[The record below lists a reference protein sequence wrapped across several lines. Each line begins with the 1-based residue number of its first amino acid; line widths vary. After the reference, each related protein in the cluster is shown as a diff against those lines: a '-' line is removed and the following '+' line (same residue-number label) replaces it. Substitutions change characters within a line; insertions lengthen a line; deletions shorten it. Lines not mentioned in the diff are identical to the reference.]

1 VKVIS
6 RKVLRKFWEVHADAE
21 LPLRMWETK
30 VKKAD
35 WKTTHD
41 VKKDFGDADPIGDNR
56 IVFNI
61 KGNHYRMVAIVI
73 FRNHRLYV
81 RWIGTHHEYNKI
93 DVRNI

>member
-1 VKVIS
+1 
-6 RKVLRKFWEVHADAE
+6 
-21 LPLRMWETK
+21 MWETK

-35 WKTTHD
+35 WKTAHD
-41 VKKDFGDADPIGDNR
+41 LKKDFVDADPIGDNR

-81 RWIGTHHEYNKI
+81 RWVGTHREYTKI
-93 DVRNI
+93 DVRKI